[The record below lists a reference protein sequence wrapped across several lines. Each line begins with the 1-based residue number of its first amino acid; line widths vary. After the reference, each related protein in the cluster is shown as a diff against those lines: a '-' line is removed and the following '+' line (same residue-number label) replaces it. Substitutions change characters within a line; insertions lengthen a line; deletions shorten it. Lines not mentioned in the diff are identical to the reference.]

1 MSYTSN
7 RTQILIPRNLREEIE
22 KHRSVTGETLSEYL
36 RRSAIERIA
45 REKKKKADLK
55 KLADEVIGSIK
66 HGEGGWAGVKDTY
79 KYVRKM
85 RQEEDEHWLKRRAEA
100 KKD

>member
-1 MSYTSN
+1 SYTSS
-7 RTQILIPRNLREEIE
+7 RTQIYIPEYLREEIE
-22 KHRSVTGETLSEYL
+22 KHRSVAGETLSEYL

-66 HGEGGWAGVKDTY
+66 PGTGGWADVKDTY
-79 KYVRKM
+79 KYIRKT
-85 RQEEDEHWLKRRAEA
+85 REEEDEHWLKRWGKA